1 MKLDGTMILYLL
13 VQEFEFVEGYAVS
26 RMKPVD
32 YPILYDVSS
41 DMSGHT
47 VLIPEHER
55 VHDISGMADTL
66 CICLGE
72 ACAESARNA
81 GLSVVYVKADVLFQ
95 HLYNYLQGV
104 FVHY

>member
-1 MKLDGTMILYLL
+1 MKLDSTTILYLL
-13 VQEFEFVEGYAVS
+13 AREFEFVEGDAVS
-26 RMKPVD
+26 KVSSVD

-55 VHDISGMADTL
+55 VHDISTMADTL

-72 ACAESARNA
+72 ACAESARKA
-81 GLSVVYVKADVLFQ
+81 GLSVIHVKAD
-95 HLYNYLQGV
+95 
-104 FVHY
+104 